1 MNRDKNMAA
10 EKLFDS
16 LSYIGKVNVQIEEIK
31 SIFNTTNTYPGT
43 KTDFKKTARF
53 LSERALGI
61 VNTNWALFRIVSSE
75 DQRTIYE
82 CFETRRGFSCD
93 YPHVS
98 NKMIVENQS
107 ISPLTTVISNPR
119 NLNFLVFCA
128 MPVDTINN
136 DQRVFI
142 QAIMN
147 EITML
152 FIILNSSSDKVDN
165 KMVVENR
172 SDKKTKAVR
181 PLSPL

>member
-1 MNRDKNMAA
+1 
-10 EKLFDS
+10 
-16 LSYIGKVNVQIEEIK
+16 
-31 SIFNTTNTYPGT
+31 
-43 KTDFKKTARF
+43 
-53 LSERALGI
+53 
-61 VNTNWALFRIVSSE
+61 
-75 DQRTIYE
+75 
-82 CFETRRGFSCD
+82 
-93 YPHVS
+93 
-98 NKMIVENQS
+98 
-107 ISPLTTVISNPR
+107 
-119 NLNFLVFCA
+119 